1 MMRRPAAGFTLLEI
15 LVALAIL
22 ALALGAAAR
31 AGGAATETA
40 GGLRERLLA
49 GWVAENR
56 LALLHAERA
65 WPDPGDSSGSSRLA
79 GRDFAWHMQVTAAA
93 QGHFRRV
100 EIVVR
105 DATAPVDSSAARFI
119 GYLERP

>member
-1 MMRRPAAGFTLLEI
+1 MKPRADGFTLLEI

-31 AGGAATETA
+31 AGGMATETT

-65 WPDPGDSSGSSRLA
+65 WPDPGSSDGSSRLA
-79 GRDFAWHMQVTAAA
+79 GRDFAWRMQVTAAA
-93 QGHFRRV
+93 QGKFRRV

-105 DATAPVDSSAARFI
+105 AVEAAPDSVAARYT
-119 GYLERP
+119 GYLEQP

>member
-1 MMRRPAAGFTLLEI
+1 MKRRAAGFTLLEI

-31 AGGAATETA
+31 AGGNASESA
-40 GGLRERLLA
+40 GALRERLLA

-65 WPDPGDSSGSSRLA
+65 WPDPGSSDGSSRLA
-79 GRDFAWHMQVTAAA
+79 GQDFAWRMQVAAAA
-93 QGHFRRV
+93 QGQFRRV
-100 EIVVR
+100 EVVVR
-105 DATAPVDSSAARFI
+105 SAGAPADSVAARFV
-119 GYLERP
+119 GYLEQP

>member
-1 MMRRPAAGFTLLEI
+1 MKPRADGFTLLEI

-31 AGGAATETA
+31 AGGMATETT

-65 WPDPGDSSGSSRLA
+65 WPDPGSSDGSSRLA
-79 GRDFAWHMQVTAAA
+79 GRDFAWRMQVTAAA
-93 QGHFRRV
+93 QGQFRRV

-105 DATAPVDSSAARFI
+105 AADAAPDSVAARYT
-119 GYLERP
+119 GYLEQP

>member
-1 MMRRPAAGFTLLEI
+1 MKPRADGFTLLEI

-31 AGGAATETA
+31 AGGMATETT

-65 WPDPGDSSGSSRLA
+65 WPDPGSSDGSSRLA
-79 GRDFAWHMQVTAAA
+79 GRDFAWRMQVTAAA
-93 QGHFRRV
+93 QGQFRRV

-105 DATAPVDSSAARFI
+105 AVEAAPDSVAARYT
-119 GYLERP
+119 GYLEQP